1 MNLLIVLSEP
11 PYNGRDVAWNALRL
25 ADTALAAG
33 SQVNL
38 FLINDGVDVARQRD
52 GVEEGS
58 VDLAR
63 MLQET
68 MEKGARVELCQTCLD
83 RCGIGRGEL
92 VAGAEVAGMS
102 DLHRWLEEADKVVS
116 F

>member
-1 MNLLIVLSEP
+1 MKLLVVLSEP

-25 ADTALAAG
+25 ADTALTAG
-33 SQVNL
+33 SQVHV
-38 FLINDGVDVARQRD
+38 FLINDAVDVARQRD
-52 GVEEGS
+52 RVEERS
-58 VDLAR
+58 VDLAA

-68 MEKGARVELCQTCLD
+68 MEKGAQVKLCQTCLD
-83 RCGIGRGEL
+83 RCGIERGEL
-92 VAGAEVAGMS
+92 VAGAEVASMA

>member
-1 MNLLIVLSEP
+1 MKLLIVLSEP

-52 GVEEGS
+52 RVEEGT

-63 MLQET
+63 MLGET
-68 MEKGARVELCQTCLD
+68 MKKGARVRLCGTCLD

-92 VAGAEVAGMS
+92 VADAEVAGMA
-102 DLHRWLEEADKVVS
+102 DLHRWLEQADKVVS